1 MFQEFFTDTLMSRFI
16 KHLLRATNLPLYH
29 IVEDD
34 SDLVAG
40 CKYIYKD
47 FIIQCITSGRLKL
60 SSMDFLYPSDNIYP
74 SNKLLPGS
82 TSQVAEFKVLDYY
95 RPDDEQIHYNFH
107 SKFMYYDSETH
118 YYLGEYLRYLKDRTD
133 LDLMAYYNCFNYQM
147 IENITLDRVEENH
160 YKMKKP
166 KNKKILAVPVKF
178 GRLYTLAIDSNT
190 PVELRTLIYDKD
202 IGNVAKERFSD
213 DYYSDDFNY
222 YEFFSK
228 TNFTDPILI
237 SIPLPNDPQLYSQE
251 KNLYLAI
258 QVSADNDSS
267 IVALEGDYTQAWNN
281 IQIKYEDHNAELLNQ
296 HRIKK
301 PALLHFNCKT
311 SFAFSD
317 RLIEYLLL
325 NVINP
330 TEDISQNI
338 EYLNRLIAE
347 NLDNDYAKN
356 IKDGKVFTG
365 LWNEHIK
372 ESIEEYIRY
381 FETNSD
387 YSKRYLL
394 RDQDGFLNSDIEKL
408 LLTKGVL

>member
-16 KHLLRATNLPLYH
+16 KRLLRATNLPLYH

-34 SDLVAG
+34 SDLVVG

-47 FIIQCITSGRLKL
+47 FIIQCEKSGRLKI
-60 SSMDFLYPSDNIYP
+60 SNQDILYPSDTIYP
-74 SNKLLPGS
+74 SNRLLPGHRY
-82 TSQVAEFKVLDYY
+82 QVAEFKVLDYY

-147 IENITLDRVEENH
+147 IENITLDRVAPNH
-160 YKMKKP
+160 YEMKKP
-166 KNKKILAVPVKF
+166 KNKKILAIPVKF
-178 GRLYTLAIDSNT
+178 GRSYTLAIDSDT
-190 PVELRTLIYDKD
+190 PVELRTLIYDQD

-213 DYYSDDFNY
+213 SYYSDDLNY
-222 YEFFSK
+222 YELFSK

-237 SIPLPNDPQLYSQE
+237 SIPLPDDPQIYSQE

-258 QVSADNDSS
+258 QVSADNNSS
-267 IVALEGDYTQAWNN
+267 VVALEGDYLGSWANN
-281 IQIKYEDHNAELLNQ
+281 QINYEYDTYK
-296 HRIKK
+296 RRVSK

-338 EYLNRLIAE
+338 EYVNRLISG
-347 NLDNDYAKN
+347 NLDNDYVKN

-365 LWNEHIK
+365 LWNNHIK

-394 RDQDGFLNSDIEKL
+394 RDQDGFLNSEIEKL

>member
-16 KHLLRATNLPLYH
+16 KRLLRATNLPLYH

-34 SDLVAG
+34 SDLVVG

-47 FIIQCITSGRLKL
+47 FIIQCEKSGRLKL
-60 SSMDFLYPSDNIYP
+60 SSQDILYPSDTIYP
-74 SNKLLPGS
+74 SNRLLPGHKY
-82 TSQVAEFKVLDYY
+82 QVAEFKVLDYY
-95 RPDDEQIHYNFH
+95 RSDDEQIHYNFH

-147 IENITLDRVEENH
+147 IENITLDRLAPNH
-160 YKMKKP
+160 YEMKKP
-166 KNKKILAVPVKF
+166 KNKKILAIPVKF
-178 GRLYTLAIDSNT
+178 GRSYTLAIDSDT

-202 IGNVAKERFSD
+202 IGNVAEERFSD
-213 DYYSDDFNY
+213 KYYSDDINY
-222 YEFFSK
+222 YELFSK

-237 SIPLPNDPQLYSQE
+237 SIPLPADPQLYAQE

-258 QVSADNDSS
+258 QVSADNNSS
-267 IVALEGDYTQAWNN
+267 VVALEGDYLGSWINN
-281 IQIKYEDHNAELLNQ
+281 QINYEYDTDK
-296 HRIKK
+296 RRVSK

-338 EYLNRLIAE
+338 EYVNRLISG
-347 NLDNDYAKN
+347 NLDTDYAKN
-356 IKDGKVFTG
+356 VKNGKVFTG
-365 LWNEHIK
+365 LWNEHIR

>member
-16 KHLLRATNLPLYH
+16 KRLLRATNLPLYH

-34 SDLVAG
+34 SDLVVG

-47 FIIQCITSGRLKL
+47 FIIQCEKSGRLKIF
-60 SSMDFLYPSDNIYP
+60 DKDILYPSDNIYP
-74 SNKLLPGS
+74 LNKLFPGYKY
-82 TSQVAEFKVLDYY
+82 QLAEFKVLDYY
-95 RPDDEQIHYNFH
+95 RPDDKKIHYNFH

-118 YYLGEYLRYLKDRTD
+118 YYLGEYLRYLKDRTK

-147 IENITLDRVEENH
+147 IENITLDNTAISK
-160 YKMKKP
+160 YTMKKP
-166 KNKKILAVPVKF
+166 KNKKLIAIPVKF
-178 GRLYTLAIDSNT
+178 GRYYTIAIDSDT
-190 PVELRTLIYDKD
+190 PVEMRTLVYDKN
-202 IGNVAKERFSD
+202 IGNIAKDAFSD
-213 DYYSDDFNY
+213 SYYSDDIDD

-228 TNFTDPILI
+228 TIFTKPILKYI
-237 SIPLPNDPQLYSQE
+237 APDDEQQYSQE

-258 QVSADNDSS
+258 QVAADNDSS
-267 IVALEGDYTQAWNN
+267 IVVLEGNYINTWDN
-281 IQIKYEDHNAELLNQ
+281 IQINYGDCDEDLLNQ
-296 HRIKK
+296 RRIKK

-330 TEDISQNI
+330 TEEISQNI
-338 EYLNRLIAE
+338 EYVNKLISG
-347 NLDNDYAKN
+347 NLDTDYAKN
-356 IKDGKVFTG
+356 VKDGKVFTG
-365 LWNEHIK
+365 LWNDQIR
-372 ESIEEYIRY
+372 ESIEEYIK
-381 FETNSD
+381 ELENNPD

-408 LLTKGVL
+408 FLTKGVL